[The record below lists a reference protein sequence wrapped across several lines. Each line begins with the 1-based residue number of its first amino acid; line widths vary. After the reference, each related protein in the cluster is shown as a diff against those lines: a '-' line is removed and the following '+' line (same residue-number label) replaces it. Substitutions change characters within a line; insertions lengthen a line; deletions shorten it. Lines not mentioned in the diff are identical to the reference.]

1 MSLPLPLS
9 AAADLLVEQI
19 IVFESVGTKNLG
31 RWDNVQGVDRIIS
44 GVIQTSKEKTLE
56 IAEDGALSD
65 GLLMLHTRETLSAY
79 DLSQDG
85 QVLTQTY
92 ARYVGE
98 VWKLNELTDWPIKT
112 QGYNLYYLTKYTNI
126 GGI

>member
-1 MSLPLPLS
+1 MSLPLPLA
-9 AAADLLVEQI
+9 AAADLFVEQVV
-19 IVFESVGTKNLG
+19 VFESVSTKTLG
-31 RWDNVQGVDRIIS
+31 RWDDVQGSDRVIS
-44 GVIQTSKEKTLE
+44 GVIQTSKEKVVSVD
-56 IAEDGALSD
+56 EDGAISN
-65 GLLMLHTRETLSAY
+65 GTLMLHTRETLFAY

-92 ARYVGE
+92 VRYGSE
-98 VWKLNELTDWPIKT
+98 VWKLNELTDWPVKT